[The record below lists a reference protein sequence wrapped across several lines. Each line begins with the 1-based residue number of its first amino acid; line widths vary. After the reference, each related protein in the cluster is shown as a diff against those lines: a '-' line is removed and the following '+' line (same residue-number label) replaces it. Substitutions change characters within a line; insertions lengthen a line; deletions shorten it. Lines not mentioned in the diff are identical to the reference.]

1 MAPSVVGGLLEIG
14 GMVVS
19 VQYNRVFWCGTHM
32 LIVNADNVEVLVEAV
47 SRHPVEVGEQ
57 HAVAV
62 VHIVE

>member
-32 LIVNADNVEVLVEAV
+32 LIVNADKVLVEAV